1 MMTSVEP
8 RKISRFLVRTWIDFC
23 FDKAC
28 LRSNFN
34 VKHDFLHHTFWYCL
48 QYAVNHCL
56 LALIWGC
63 ITKKQDR
70 RNRGGRGMMIPHPH
84 RFGQISSNRT
94 RLGILCPHITTSFP
108 HDFHTFLRHW
118 KLVDWQHLSEDF
130 ESVLDSVYN

>member
-8 RKISRFLVRTWIDFC
+8 RKISRFLDRTWIDIYHFC

-70 RNRGGRGMMIPHPH
+70 RNRGGRGINLN
-84 RFGQISSNRT
+84 ST
-94 RLGILCPHITTSFP
+94 RLGRLCPHITTSL
-108 HDFHTFLRHW
+108 HQDFHTFLGHW
-118 KLVDWQHLSEDF
+118 KFVDSYYLSEDF
-130 ESVLDSVYN
+130 ESVRASGYSNSN